1 MNDTGK
7 REAQHQVPGVLRWGP
22 LSYGV
27 AVAVLLVSL
36 GGGGAAALTAA
47 VAAVG
52 VAAIGAWRLGAAYR
66 HGLTACAA
74 IPAAEPA
81 PTCKDGDALA
91 AVCEEVLPIWA
102 RQVETARVQTEDAV
116 LALTAR
122 FAALVERLDKAV
134 EASRAAA
141 GDAEGG
147 DAGVADLFAQSR
159 AELTTVVEV
168 LRQALISR
176 NTMLERVRELAGHV
190 GALRRMAEEVAKIA
204 SQTNLLALNASIEA
218 ARAGDAGRGF
228 AVVAGEVR
236 TLSEQSG
243 HTGQHIAG
251 QVDAIGSAMQAALES
266 AERVAAEDAQSVQAA
281 EQTIGTV
288 LERLERLAEGLSNS
302 THMLRHESDGIRT
315 EIADILV
322 SLQFQDR
329 VSQILTQATGTVTQM
344 TEQIRAWRAAGHDE
358 AVLDREALLNA
369 MLHTY
374 TTHEQRVNHGV
385 AASDKQDQDEITFF

>member
-1 MNDTGK
+1 MNDAGS
-7 REAQHQVPGVLRWGP
+7 REAQHQVPGMLRWGP
-22 LSYGV
+22 LGYGL

-36 GGGGAAALTAA
+36 EGGGAAALTAA
-47 VAAVG
+47 LAAVG
-52 VAAIGAWRLGAAYR
+52 AAAIGAWRLGAAYR
-66 HGLTACAA
+66 HGLARAA
-74 IPAAEPA
+74 MPVAEPA

-134 EASRAAA
+134 AASRAAA

-147 DAGVADLFAQSR
+147 DAGVAELFAQSR

-168 LRQALISR
+168 LRRALISR
-176 NTMLERVRELAGHV
+176 NTILERVRELAGHV

-236 TLSEQSG
+236 ALSEQSG

-251 QVDAIGSAMQAALES
+251 QVDVISSAMQAALES

-281 EQTIGTV
+281 ERTIGTV

-302 THMLRHESDGIRT
+302 THMLRHESDGIRA

-329 VSQILTQATGTVTQM
+329 VSQILSQATGTVMQM
-344 TEQIRAWRAAGHDE
+344 NEQIRAWRAAAHNE
-358 AVLDREALLNA
+358 AVLDRDALLTS

-374 TTHEQRVNHGV
+374 TTHEQRVNHGI
-385 AASDKQDQDEITFF
+385 AAPAKQNQGEITFF